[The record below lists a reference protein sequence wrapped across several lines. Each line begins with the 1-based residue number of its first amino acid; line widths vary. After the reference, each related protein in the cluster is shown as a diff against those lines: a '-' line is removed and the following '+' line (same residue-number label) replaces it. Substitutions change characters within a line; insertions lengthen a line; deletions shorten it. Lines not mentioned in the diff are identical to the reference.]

1 MKSTAMRISTNDNII
16 NMQPDTVAMTG
27 PDELDACRKELA
39 DITRE
44 MNQFAYIVS
53 HDLQAPLRMVTGFID
68 LLVKKYDSQLDEQG
82 RMYIGYAAKGAD
94 KMKRLIFDLLDYSRL
109 NTVEEDFVLTDFGEI
124 VKETLEKME
133 PTLSAAGVAVA
144 VGDLPCL
151 SVKRKQAL
159 LLTAQLLDNAIKFR
173 CQDQPRIR
181 IHARKEADYWKIGFT
196 DNGIGI
202 DPAYQEKIFVIF
214 RRLYADEEKYRGTGI
229 GLALCK
235 KICEIHHGNI
245 QVESEPGKGSTFW
258 VILPE
263 PNR

>member
-1 MKSTAMRISTNDNII
+1 MRFSTTDNII
-16 NMQPDTVAMTG
+16 KMHPDTPAMTG
-27 PDELDACRKELA
+27 PDELDTCRKELA
-39 DITRE
+39 DITKE
-44 MNQFAYIVS
+44 LNQFAYIVS

-109 NTVEEDFVLTDFGEI
+109 NTVEEDFVWTDFGEI
-124 VKETLEKME
+124 VKEVLEKME
-133 PTLSAAGVAVA
+133 PALSDAGVEVT
-144 VGDLPCL
+144 VGSLPHL
-151 SVKRKQAL
+151 SLKRKQAL
-159 LLTAQLLDNAIKFR
+159 QLTTQLLDNALKFR
-173 CQDQPRIR
+173 CQEQPRIR
-181 IHARKEADYWKIGFT
+181 IHAHKEGQSWKIGFT

-202 DPAYQEKIFVIF
+202 DEAYQEKIFVIF

-245 QVESEPGKGSTFW
+245 QVESAPGKGSTFW